1 MSSGAYGLASNT
13 TLLACPDGEK
23 VGKIMETAT
32 LERVSQQDLLRFVD
46 QWLDDNSWKLDAAVI
61 DFALD
66 IRQMV
71 ADLDD

>member
-1 MSSGAYGLASNT
+1 
-13 TLLACPDGEK
+13 
-23 VGKIMETAT
+23 METAT